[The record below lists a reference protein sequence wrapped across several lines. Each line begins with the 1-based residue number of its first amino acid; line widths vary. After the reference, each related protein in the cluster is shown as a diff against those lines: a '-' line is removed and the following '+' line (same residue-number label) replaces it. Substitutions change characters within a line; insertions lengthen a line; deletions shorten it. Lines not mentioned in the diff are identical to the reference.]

1 MKKINLFSKLW
12 SLSRADRVRTLA
24 IDAVSLPSFCRVNML
39 KLVSVLVI
47 LLTVG
52 VSNVWGVTATFTN
65 SSNGSA
71 CTVNGTSGMKVGTN
85 SKGGAFT
92 ITVPANATKLTLR
105 AAAWN
110 GVSGLSLN
118 ITPTT
123 KVSPTSLSLTAN
135 TGIAN
140 NTPFTL
146 STGSNEADYQF
157 DITLSSITTS
167 TILTF
172 TTSSKKRCAAW
183 GAKYVFNPTDL
194 TNGTITSNSAQ
205 VSWSYTNSTE
215 YYEIYYSTNKSAP
228 SASATPTISSAT
240 IGTTKSANITGL
252 SAGTTYYWWV
262 RSVDDYCKSAWIAGS
277 SFTTAGGSTP
287 TISQT
292 SSFTTFTYTNG
303 SPVAQSFTVSGSNL
317 TDNLVVTAP
326 SNYEVCK
333 TQNGTYT
340 SSVSFTPSTGTVSN
354 ETVYVRLQEGLN
366 PNNYNWTGNSGI
378 HLTSTGATGVYVNVS
393 GNVPITIR
401 WEANESLQYTTYVN
415 YGGDNPGANVN
426 TVPDDPEYDC
436 GGKEFIGWCDGTYS
450 HATDAPTLVTATT
463 KVTSNKTYNAVFA
476 TRESG
481 GSTATV
487 TFSSAGDNG
496 TSDVNTNIANYVSS
510 ASGMSSY
517 SGSKVYVGTYGMKLA
532 TGSAAGTL
540 TATLS
545 SGISTTTITV
555 DAKVYGSDNTSLT
568 VTVNGG
574 TAFGSAQT
582 PSSSGGVLTFTA
594 GSAVTVNSVTIS
606 TPSGKR
612 AYVKTITVGGA
623 TYSNYSTTCCTDAA
637 VVTLT
642 PDASTIYRDLD
653 GNASTT
659 IGFSQTGGGSGSWGT
674 PTVSPSGPTV
684 TKDGANI
691 NFSATAT
698 GTYTV
703 GIGYTETCE
712 KTGSTDIT
720 VAEQGIISASGT
732 ASFSAT
738 CGVNSSSS
746 DFTVNSRYLAGST
759 ITASISTT
767 TGSGNFTISTDNS
780 TFNTSNTSITGGTSS
795 KVISHIYVRYEPA
808 ADETGSIAGRLT
820 LTQGGT
826 TTYVDLSGTVTCGCS
841 IRFTSDANLVRVTA
855 ANGIW
860 VQANSELALSGSFLK
875 TNDDDAN
882 VSIRAYTNNAHFQLK
897 TSGTTG
903 EGAAKTSRGDAL
915 ILETNNSSNTANGW
929 TGSIGIVYKPEA
941 HNTTETATLTVEVYR
956 YGGST
961 VYATTTYTLYGRS
974 LPENFVIAVTNGSGS
989 WFAIPAD
996 MVSPWGGSC
1005 SSGLGTYTPYPIEVN
1020 NTTTPTALTSNPP
1033 SRAIYTAAARTGAVN
1048 TNPQT
1053 LSFKSVTLAGSGN
1066 YYLYGSSGAVHTIQD
1081 ADNATSE
1088 QQKWFLDVV
1097 NWSNKEYNMHI
1108 STDLSTQVLAY
1119 STAGG
1124 TNSVGVYAANA
1135 ATTKKS
1141 VYILPV
1147 TSTCTYYLAPTNIT
1161 CQDIDDDYYYF
1172 RFKPDRTTNYE
1183 VSLDGSSWNDLT
1195 TTIADECTDDEHPTL
1210 LEGKVALATYRGQTV
1225 HIRVKSAGGCQSS
1238 TTFSVPNPNIAVN
1251 SGTWLSMTGI
1261 AGYAF
1266 SNTANSV
1273 TISGLASCG
1282 SQVVGVT
1289 CSNGDISA
1297 SVNQSTGV
1305 VTISMTAGNAT
1316 AGVHTG
1322 TLTFT
1327 LTGGTTRTQNIQITL
1342 QALAIQSFAANPSYF
1357 SGDMLCD
1364 NAGTLSSADVFP
1376 FALAEQVYTSSGTLA
1391 TIGEFNSTDTKVY
1404 DLTTGA
1410 ALTGSVTRG
1419 YNSAGTH
1426 IRFAL
1431 NVQYSQFVP
1440 GHKYRIEWTNT
1451 GQVMRNS
1458 SNVPYADCYYD
1469 FIFSKDCTKP
1479 TALEACPIT
1488 KNSFTA
1494 NWTGSCANSTST
1506 LEVYTKA
1513 STTQADID
1521 FTAAG
1526 TTLADRSHAADNKW
1540 VSSYNGGVNSKNSD
1554 YGFPLNYTSD
1564 NYTSCLYSPLLS
1576 NWISSLTTSSVFTVE
1591 VELWNGHTT
1600 NQLEIDVSVVSA
1612 IANSNTYPTNKSIY
1626 IDGISATSKKLT
1638 VSTDDA
1644 NKSMKFTF
1652 TISGAAASDRLYF
1665 KPKQSSKSSQYLCSV
1680 KISTDSKNVILSQTV
1695 TCSDGSYNV
1704 SSGLSSNTTYF
1715 YTVTNNGN
1723 TSNEM
1728 EVKTRTGNPLI
1739 IFRDAGENTIT
1750 SLDMSTEVG
1759 IPTSETVEVY
1769 ATRTTICDL
1778 EDMITSL
1785 TGTYAGYFTVTADFS
1800 TWTFYPQIGTYYGD
1814 ITITYQ
1820 PMTAGGHTA
1829 TYSIT
1834 DNATTSSLT
1843 LNGTATG
1850 GQIELVHWASTGIS
1864 VESYVIAS
1872 GTPRVG
1878 SYTGV
1883 LQSDGTYQISD
1894 AGWAVGDQANEVI
1907 TVVWGATSESFRVP
1921 ILVASNKNSSTLS
1934 SVTSESDIVVG
1945 QGHTLTIN
1953 NTLTCHGL
1961 EIYPG
1966 AKVQF
1971 SGGSLTAKY
1980 IRLYNNGDTWSTF
1993 AIFDASGASSIAVDN
2008 VYADFRID
2016 EDRYH
2021 YITLPFDI
2029 MTGNVVYAAPAANG
2043 PNPPALRNS
2052 ANNTAFYVRQYDGRT
2067 RETNNLATET
2077 TYNVNMPH
2085 IGTKGGSYSMTAGR
2099 GYMIAIGD
2107 QLSATGHKKRTL
2119 RFPIAMNS
2127 TKWTAEQASSKVV
2140 GGAWVADGTD
2150 NASAR
2155 ATNKGWNLVGNP
2167 FMRELTVTSTSG
2179 GLATGVLE
2187 TPGEDSYIWKINDNG
2202 VRYIT
2207 IYNAATDAFTYQPL
2221 NVSFTLKPMAAFYV
2235 QMKNAKYIN
2244 FQAALTGQAAMPAI
2258 MRAPLEEE
2266 EAVNVMVKLSVADK
2280 SDKTGVV
2287 LHSKYD
2293 AAYNEDDDADYPK
2306 LMSGTQVALWSIAGE
2321 EQLANNGLP
2330 KTSASNIPLGYQAP
2344 QTGTYTISLDID
2356 ESTLSSLKH
2365 VWLTDNDGGTPRD
2378 LMLES
2383 YTFEVSGTQLRSDRF
2398 FLSIELQP
2406 KEEIL
2411 TGTDDA
2417 MSESEKPYKFI
2428 YQDKLYIMRGGVIY
2442 DATGKRV
2449 MEINK

>member
-1 MKKINLFSKLW
+1 MKNLITYLKTLWGAWGNLQSK
-12 SLSRADRVRTLA
+12 DVRH
-24 IDAVSLPSFCRVNML
+24 DCR
-39 KLVSVLVI
+39 
-47 LLTVG
+47 LTVG
-52 VSNVWGVTATFTN
+52 LPSGLNAKWKQNPFMRFAVVLTLIFTIGSGNVWGAYTYSGTGTFNKQSTIDGDGYYVIILSNSGAMTNSASSNYVGVNTGYNGQSSASISNPATSVVLQVTNYDSTNKKYYINNNSGNYLYSSGDKKIQYAAANHNYWEIATVSNKVRLKTVDGTIVYMGYVANSGFRPYASSTSNVQTVTAIYKLAASCSVPTVGSSLSSVSASTN
-65 SSNGSA
+65 SITATVPISATGGCDITANGLVYSS
-71 CTVNGTSGMKVGTN
+71 TVATPTVGTSG
-85 SKGGAFT
+85 
-92 ITVPANATKLTLR
+92 
-105 AAAWN
+105 
-110 GVSGLSLN
+110 
-118 ITPTT
+118 
-123 KVSPTSLSLTAN
+123 
-135 TGIAN
+135 
-140 NTPFTL
+140 
-146 STGSNEADYQF
+146 
-157 DITLSSITTS
+157 
-167 TILTF
+167 
-172 TTSSKKRCAAW
+172 C
-183 GAKYVFNPTDL
+183 
-194 TNGTITSNSAQ
+194 
-205 VSWSYTNSTE
+205 
-215 YYEIYYSTNKSAP
+215 
-228 SASATPTISSAT
+228 
-240 IGTTKSANITGL
+240 
-252 SAGTTYYWWV
+252 
-262 RSVDDYCKSAWIAGS
+262 
-277 SFTTAGGSTP
+277 
-287 TISQT
+287 
-292 SSFTTFTYTNG
+292 
-303 SPVAQSFTVSGSNL
+303 
-317 TDNLVVTAP
+317 
-326 SNYEVCK
+326 
-333 TQNGTYT
+333 
-340 SSVSFTPSTGTVSN
+340 
-354 ETVYVRLQEGLN
+354 
-366 PNNYNWTGNSGI
+366 
-378 HLTSTGATGVYVNVS
+378 
-393 GNVPITIR
+393 
-401 WEANESLQYTTYVN
+401 
-415 YGGDNPGANVN
+415 
-426 TVPDDPEYDC
+426 
-436 GGKEFIGWCDGTYS
+436 
-450 HATDAPTLVTATT
+450 
-463 KVTSNKTYNAVFA
+463 
-476 TRESG
+476 
-481 GSTATV
+481 STATV
-487 TFSSAGDNG
+487 TACGSTAENKEVTITGLTCGTTYYVRGYATNSSGTSYTNVTTQATSACPTYTVTLKDDNTELEQATAGASVTLPSRTGCTGYTFAGWTKTWTEEQDEWTTTAPTIIPAGSYTPEADENLYPVYTKEESGGTTDYSKTETFENQTAGTTYNSTQTYTTANSNAGIAWTMYYGTVSTNAVLTGSKSAQMRWYSSA
-496 TSDVNTNIANYVSS
+496 TSNYPYIKATTAVSGLQTLTFNAAVGNTNIKMKVEKSTDGSNWTTVASNVS
-510 ASGMSSY
+510 MSTSKTEYSY
-517 SGSKVYVGTYGMKLA
+517 SIS
-532 TGSAAGTL
+532 GTL
-540 TATLS
+540 GTGYYIRIGVDGTNSTAPS
-545 SGISTTTITV
+545 SGNYTFRVDDVKFDYQEGGGSTTSYISV
-555 DAKVYGSDNTSLT
+555 PQCCSSPAV
-568 VTVNGG
+568 VTVNP
-574 TAFGSAQT
+574 TNAVLALDIDGSAST
-582 PSSSGGVLTFTA
+582 
-594 GSAVTVNSVTIS
+594 SVS
-606 TPSGKR
+606 
-612 AYVKTITVGGA
+612 V
-623 TYSNYSTTCCTDAA
+623 
-637 VVTLT
+637 
-642 PDASTIYRDLD
+642 
-653 GNASTT
+653 
-659 IGFSQTGGGSGSWGT
+659 SQSGGGSGRYYEPTIT
-674 PTVSPSGPTV
+674 PAEGASTDWSGSYKTAAYEV
-684 TKDGANI
+684 T
-691 NFSATAT
+691 FTATAT
-698 GTYTV
+698 GTYTIV
-703 GIGYTETCE
+703 ADFKETAAGCS
-712 KTGSTDIT
+712 KYGSADIT
-720 VAEQGIISASGT
+720 VAANPILTPSSNSVAIA
-732 ASFSAT
+732 AT
-738 CGVNSSSS
+738 CGAVSTAT
-746 DFTVNSRYLAGST
+746 DITVNSRYLAGSS
-759 ITASISTT
+759 ITASIAKSS
-767 TGSGNFTISTDNS
+767 GSGTFTISSDGS
-780 TFNTSNTSITGGTSS
+780 TFDTSNKTISGGTTT
-795 KVISHIYVRYEPA
+795 KVSSHIYVRYEA
-808 ADETGSIAGRLT
+808 IADEVGSATGTLT
-820 LTQGGT
+820 LTQGET
-826 TTYVDLSGTVTCGCS
+826 VVNIPIEATVTCGCN
-841 IRFTSDANLVRVTA
+841 IRFTSASDLVHITA

-860 VQANSELALSGSFLK
+860 VQANSELALSGSYLK
-875 TNDDDAN
+875 TNANNAN

-897 TSGTTG
+897 TSGTDG
-903 EGAAKTSRGDAL
+903 EGAAKTSSANAL
-915 ILETNNSSNTANGW
+915 SLATNVSSNTANGW
-929 TGSIGIVYKPEA
+929 TGNIGIVYKPAE

-961 VYATTTYTLYGRS
+961 VYSSTTYTLYGRS
-974 LPENFVIAVTNGSGS
+974 LPENFVIAVTDGSS
-989 WFAIPAD
+989 HWFAVPAD
-996 MVSPWGGSC
+996 MVAPWGGSC
-1005 SSGLGTYTPYPIEVN
+1005 STGLGTYAPYPIEVD
-1020 NTTTPTALTSNPP
+1020 NTTTPTALSSNPP
-1033 SRAIYTAAARTGAVN
+1033 SRAVYTAAARTGNVN

-1066 YYLYGSSGAVHTIQD
+1066 YYLYGSSTNVESDGSNTNIQ
-1081 ADNATSE
+1081 NANFTASE
-1088 QQKWFLDVV
+1088 KEKWFMDVV
-1097 NWSNKEYNMHI
+1097 NWNNKEYNMHLA
-1108 STDLSTQVLAY
+1108 STLNTNVLAFT
-1119 STAGG
+1119 TAGG
-1124 TNSVGVYAANA
+1124 ARNVGQYASNA

-1141 VYILPV
+1141 IYILPV
-1147 TSTCTYYLAPTNIT
+1147 TATCDYYLAPTNIT
-1161 CQDIDDDYYYF
+1161 CQGIDNTYYYF
-1172 RFKPDRTTNYE
+1172 HFKPDRTSNYE
-1183 VSLDGSSWNDLT
+1183 VSLNGSSWSDLT
-1195 TTIADECTDDEHPTL
+1195 TTIVNECTDEDHPTL

-1225 HIRVKSAGGCQSS
+1225 YIRVKSAGGCQSN
-1238 TTFSVPNPNIAVN
+1238 TTFSVPNPSVEVN
-1251 SGTWLSMTGI
+1251 AGTWMNMTGM

-1266 SNTANSV
+1266 ANSANSV

-1282 SQVVGVT
+1282 DQVVGVT
-1289 CSNGDISA
+1289 CDNNKISA

-1305 VTISMTAGNAT
+1305 VTISMTAGDAT

-1342 QALAIQSFAANPSYF
+1342 TALAVNSITT
-1357 SGDMLCD
+1357 
-1364 NAGTLSSADVFP
+1364 AGTYFDGNILCGNKGELSSSSVYP
-1376 FALAEQVYTSSGTLA
+1376 FAIAGGLYNSDGTNITLSDFNA
-1391 TIGEFNSTDTKVY
+1391 TDVSFTDLVTGET
-1404 DLTTGA
+1404 LTGA
-1410 ALTGSVTRG
+1410 IHRALHD
-1419 YNSAGTH
+1419 ATH
-1426 IRFAL
+1426 VKFTVDI
-1431 NVQYSQFVP
+1431 QYSQFVQ
-1440 GHKYRIEWTNT
+1440 GHTYRLSWTNT
-1451 GQVMRNS
+1451 GQVMCNS
-1458 SNVPYADCYYD
+1458 SGVPYQDCYYD
-1469 FIFSKDCTKP
+1469 FIFSNDCSKP
-1479 TALEACPIT
+1479 TALEACGIST
-1488 KNSFTA
+1488 SSFTA
-1494 NWTGSCANSTST
+1494 NWAGTCTNANST
-1506 LEVYTKA
+1506 LNVYTKGAPTNILSNFENTTSNTNNLQYVGA
-1513 STTQADID
+1513 SNLAGNYWVMNVDGTSAGVVTTNNTYGLLISDVK
-1521 FTAAG
+1521 
-1526 TTLADRSHAADNKW
+1526 NNNY
-1540 VSSYNGGVNSKNSD
+1540 YNL
-1554 YGFPLNYTSD
+1554 F
-1564 NYTSCLYSPLLS
+1564 SPLLS
-1576 NWISSLTTSSVFTVE
+1576 QLIGTVNTNDEYEITLRMATSSAQSGIGVTFYVMSNGSDLAKNTKPSITNKTVTIDGVSGTSKSLAMDGTHTTVTHTFTVKGLAGTDRIRFLGWE
-1591 VELWNGHTT
+1591 TA
-1600 NQLEIDVSVVSA
+1600 S
-1612 IANSNTYPTNKSIY
+1612 
-1626 IDGISATSKKLT
+1626 
-1638 VSTDDA
+1638 VST
-1644 NKSMKFTF
+1644 S
-1652 TISGAAASDRLYF
+1652 
-1665 KPKQSSKSSQYLCSV
+1665 
-1680 KISTDSKNVILSQTV
+1680 SKNVYIYDISMSKKGAPSSVSGYPKSV
-1695 TCSDGSYNV
+1695 TCSDESYNV
-1704 SSGLSSNTTYF
+1704 SGLSSNTTYF
-1715 YTVTNNGN
+1715 YTLTNNGN
-1723 TSNEM
+1723 TSNEV
-1728 EVKTRTGNPLI
+1728 EVKTRNGNPLI
-1739 IFRDAGENTIT
+1739 SFRDAGNNVIT
-1750 SLDMSTEVG
+1750 TLNMSTEVG

-1769 ATRTTICDL
+1769 ATRATICDL

-1785 TGTYAGYFTVTADFS
+1785 TGTNAEYFTVTADFS
-1800 TWTFYPQIGTYYGD
+1800 TWTFYPNLGTYYGD
-1814 ITITYQ
+1814 ITITYY
-1820 PMTAGGHTA
+1820 PTTAGEHTA

-1894 AGWAVGDQANEVI
+1894 AGWDVGDQANEVI

-2052 ANNTAFYVRQYDGRT
+2052 ANNTAFYVRQYDGIT

-2266 EAVNVMVKLSVADK
+2266 EAVNVMIKLSVADK

-2442 DATGKRV
+2442 DATGKR
-2449 MEINK
+2449 MQ